1 MVTDPAPQGKA
12 GGMGKLPNLSER
24 EGCNFLLGWPYLAA
38 SSREFRLWR
47 KRAFC

>member
-1 MVTDPAPQGKA
+1 MVTHPPPQGKA

-24 EGCNFLLGWPYLAA
+24 EGRNFLLEWPYFA
-38 SSREFRLWR
+38 SSSRGKRLWR